1 MEEKSGKLKT
11 DLKSVVSPKL
21 LPHLILVLSPIQTNV
36 LNGTAIAVNVMELN
50 VELVIASQ
58 HQILMENVNLSVEQD
73 LACVKLV
80 ILLINLNVENVNKG
94 LY

>member
-21 LPHLILVLSPIQTNV
+21 LQPIQTNV

-73 LACVKLV
+73 LAYVKLV
-80 ILLINLNVENVNKG
+80 IPLINLNVENVNKDM
-94 LY
+94 Y